1 MTLAH
6 VGHWIVDL
14 IYVVPLLLLGVA
26 LIVGKL
32 RDRRRDS

>member
-14 IYVVPLLLLGVA
+14 IYVVPLLLIGA
-26 LIVGKL
+26 AIVIGKL
-32 RDRRRDS
+32 RDRGRDS